1 MAYMPTPMLKTL
13 QLKPVLSAKAKV
25 IQINRI
31 RVDESVSYEGIFR
44 PDHENY
50 ITTLPLGF
58 VVGMVSRRIVD
69 KIM

>member
-1 MAYMPTPMLKTL
+1 MKVHGGYFKLILDQSYGLYAYPNVKTL

-44 PDHENY
+44 PD
-50 ITTLPLGF
+50 P
-58 VVGMVSRRIVD
+58 
-69 KIM
+69 

>member
-1 MAYMPTPMLKTL
+1 MAYMPTHVKTL

-44 PDHENY
+44 PD
-50 ITTLPLGF
+50 P
-58 VVGMVSRRIVD
+58 
-69 KIM
+69 